1 MSKLDS
7 NFFSIVPKLTKDPLG
22 IIALFIALVYAIAA
36 LILGL
41 GSHLT
46 ATQKWPFI
54 GFLVGFPVIVLISFL
69 WLVVNYNQ
77 KLYSPEDYRSDK
89 AFLKTLKPGQQ
100 VFNGINGKDSGSD
113 KKHTISQAHSNTKK
127 KTAQKSTSEK
137 YRPIVAEDL
146 VLRDLEIEMDVPFR
160 RQLGLKSD
168 IGGDLIPFNGIA
180 ALPDEIITVYIKYL
194 DKKNG
199 SDTPFYAQLQKKMQ
213 SLENGNIKR
222 PIRCFLAII
231 TENYSKEDTQ
241 HIKNKIK
248 QLKEN
253 DDDNIHIRWYDANKL
268 LKKYK
273 MP

>member
-1 MSKLDS
+1 MSKTSS
-7 NFFSIVPKLTKDPLG
+7 NFFGIVPKLSKDPLG

-46 ATQKWPFI
+46 VTQKWPFI
-54 GFLVGFPVIVLISFL
+54 GFLIGFPVIVLISFL

-100 VFNGINGKDSGSD
+100 VYNGIDGKNFDGE
-113 KKHTISQAHSNTKK
+113 KKHTISQAHSETKK
-127 KTAQKSTSEK
+127 KTAQKTTSKK
-137 YRPIVAEDL
+137 YRPILAEDL

-160 RQLGLKSD
+160 RQLGIKSD
-168 IGGDLIPFNGIA
+168 LDGGLIPFNGIA
-180 ALPDEIITVYIKYL
+180 ALPDEIIAVYIKYL
-194 DKKNG
+194 DEKAHSNEH
-199 SDTPFYAQLQKKMQ
+199 FYTQLQKKIQ
-213 SLENGNIKR
+213 SLKSGNIQR

-231 TENYSKEDTQ
+231 TENSSTEDTQ
-241 HIKNKIK
+241 KIRSK
-248 QLKEN
+248 INHLKEN
-253 DDDNIHIRWYDANKL
+253 DNDRIHVRWYDINNL
-268 LKKYK
+268 FKKYK